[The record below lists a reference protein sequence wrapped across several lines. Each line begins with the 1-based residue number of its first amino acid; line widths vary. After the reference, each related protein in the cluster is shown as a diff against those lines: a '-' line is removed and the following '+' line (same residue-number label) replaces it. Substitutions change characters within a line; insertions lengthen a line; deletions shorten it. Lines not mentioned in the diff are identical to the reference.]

1 MSIRVL
7 AVLASVV
14 VAVGGALLL
23 ALVHVLGIVL
33 TAIFLGVSAAIWI
46 TDNMFP
52 GWGPD
57 V

>member
-23 ALVHVLGIVL
+23 ALVHVFGIVPVAIIL
-33 TAIFLGVSAAIWI
+33 GATAAAWI
-46 TDNMFP
+46 PRDHLSQ
-52 GWGPD
+52 WA
-57 V
+57 

>member
-23 ALVHVLGIVL
+23 ALVLVFGIVPVAIIL
-33 TAIFLGVSAAIWI
+33 GATAAAWI
-46 TDNMFP
+46 PRDHLSQ
-52 GWGPD
+52 WA
-57 V
+57 